1 MEVEGMGHGD
11 RPESLNSL
19 LVQICKLHHARA
31 HSLLDELGLYRG
43 QPPLLHV
50 LVNEEGQS
58 HSELAARLHVTP
70 ATMSKMVSRM
80 EKAGV
85 VRTGPDPDDQRVSRV
100 YLTDHGRDLH
110 RQAQA
115 QMEQLEIETF
125 RDLSE
130 EERSLLQALM
140 EQMRDNLI
148 RVVDEKALVHPH
160 RHKGKHK

>member
-1 MEVEGMGHGD
+1 MKGVD
-11 RPESLNSL
+11 TPDSLNSL

-50 LVNEEGQS
+50 LVHEGGLS
-58 HSELAARLHVTP
+58 HSELATRLHVTP

-80 EKAGV
+80 EKVGV
-85 VRTGPDPDDQRVSRV
+85 VKTGPDPDDQRVSRV

-115 QMEQLEIETF
+115 QMEQLELETF
-125 RDLSE
+125 EGLSE
-130 EERSLLQALM
+130 DELTALRGFM
-140 EQMRDNLI
+140 EHMRDNLLS
-148 RVVDEKALVHPH
+148 VVDEKALAHPH
-160 RHKGKHK
+160 KHKAKHR